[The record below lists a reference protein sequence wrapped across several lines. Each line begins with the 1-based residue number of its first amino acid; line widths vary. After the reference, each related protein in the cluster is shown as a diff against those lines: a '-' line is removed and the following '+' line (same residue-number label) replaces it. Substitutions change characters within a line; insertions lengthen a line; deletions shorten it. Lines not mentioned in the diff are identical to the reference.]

1 VDWEAT
7 VNLLNQGQVEAMI
20 MDIVEALDEQT
31 HVYSQI
37 ADQAAEAEAD
47 WKIRYARAVVSLA
60 NNESRMTAAERS
72 ARAEVNAANELR
84 RFKTLEAS
92 KQATKEHLLSL
103 RARLD
108 ALRTLNASIRT
119 ATGGH

>member
-1 VDWEAT
+1 MK
-7 VNLLNQGQVEAMI
+7 LLNQGQVEAMI

-31 HVYSQI
+31 HVYAQV

-84 RFKTLEAS
+84 RYKTLDAS
-92 KQATKEHLLSL
+92 KQSTKEHLLSL

-119 ATGGH
+119 ATGGQH